1 MSAED
6 KLMWKFTAFAG
17 TILVAVMALALWTA
31 YNLP

>member
-17 TILVAVMALALWTA
+17 TILAAVAAFAIWTA
-31 YNLP
+31 YALP